1 MIRPNAVRS
10 QVFLMYCKDILPVRT
25 VSGHVRKSARI
36 SATSASSGF
45 GIGVPQIGLMSES
58 SLLLT
63 QGGDFDG
70 KEV

>member
-36 SATSASSGF
+36 SATS
-45 GIGVPQIGLMSES
+45 
-58 SLLLT
+58 T
-63 QGGDFDG
+63 
-70 KEV
+70 EVEAGYAEDAGRN